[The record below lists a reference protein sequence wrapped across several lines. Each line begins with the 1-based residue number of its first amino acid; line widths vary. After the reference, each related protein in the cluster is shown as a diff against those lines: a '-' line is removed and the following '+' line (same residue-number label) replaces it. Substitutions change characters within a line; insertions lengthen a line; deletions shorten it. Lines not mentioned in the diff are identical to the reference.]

1 MPKLSPSFSGAL
13 RTFSFWVANRTL
25 GQPLL
30 EGVDYS
36 CIFEEPSALEA
47 IYAIFTNVIEL
58 DDDGRVLNA
67 KWAEHR
73 AAQYVLEYVTGK
85 AAEPP
90 FADWECALHEPPPRR
105 DAIPWPTDQG

>member
-25 GQPLL
+25 GAPLL

-47 IYAIFTNVIEL
+47 TYAIFANVIEL
-58 DDDGRVLNA
+58 DDDGKVLNA

-73 AAQYVLEYVTGK
+73 AAQFVLQYVTGK

-90 FADWECALHEPPPRR
+90 FEDWECALHEPPPSCN
-105 DAIPWPTDQG
+105 AIPRSTNQG